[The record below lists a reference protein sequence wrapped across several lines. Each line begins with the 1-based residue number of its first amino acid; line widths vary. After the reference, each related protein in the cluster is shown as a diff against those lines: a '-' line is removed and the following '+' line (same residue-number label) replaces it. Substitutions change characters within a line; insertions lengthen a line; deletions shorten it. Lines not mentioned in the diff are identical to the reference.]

1 MKKTLNNEVYEKS
14 VSSSEEGRECVVEK
28 INPFPV
34 CAPVEI
40 SPFSEGVTLAPLHF
54 VSSSPRGCFLD
65 QNEMGEV
72 LNIIDN
78 DTTFT

>member
-1 MKKTLNNEVYEKS
+1 MKFMRSQCQAARK
-14 VSSSEEGRECVVEK
+14 GECVVEK